1 VSEAHPYDFGVLLP
15 SVGVFGGVR
24 RFIEIGNEL
33 VRRGHR
39 YVIYTPGGS
48 VPEWT
53 RFDGDVRALDSL
65 ASAQHDVL
73 LCNDPA
79 LHERFHDARAPV
91 RVFYF
96 ALEGIENESRIVR
109 SGWTLAA
116 NSEGMH
122 RYLRRRWGAHAHRVV
137 GGIDLEQFQPRTKLP
152 RDESEFR
159 VLVFGR
165 VSRRRKGVDVARRAV
180 EGFARGER
188 SVKLVLFDHVG
199 PGSDADPRAHF
210 RTHVPHEWHLNEP
223 QSQLPRLYSSCDVFL
238 SAEKRAGWA
247 NTVAEAMACGLPVVC
262 TRSGTLDLAVHR
274 ETAWV
279 ARFRHPWFLRRG
291 LGALHADAAL
301 AARLRQAALA
311 RVADFGWPRVVDQ
324 LLDLVSAE
332 LRGPT
337 G

>member
-1 VSEAHPYDFGVLLP
+1 
-15 SVGVFGGVR
+15 
-24 RFIEIGNEL
+24 
-33 VRRGHR
+33 
-39 YVIYTPGGS
+39 
-48 VPEWT
+48 
-53 RFDGDVRALDSL
+53 
-65 ASAQHDVL
+65 
-73 LCNDPA
+73 
-79 LHERFHDARAPV
+79 
-91 RVFYF
+91 
-96 ALEGIENESRIVR
+96 
-109 SGWTLAA
+109 
-116 NSEGMH
+116 
-122 RYLRRRWGAHAHRVV
+122 
-137 GGIDLEQFQPRTKLP
+137 
-152 RDESEFR
+152 
-159 VLVFGR
+159 
-165 VSRRRKGVDVARRAV
+165 
-180 EGFARGER
+180 
-188 SVKLVLFDHVG
+188 
-199 PGSDADPRAHF
+199 
-210 RTHVPHEWHLNEP
+210 
-223 QSQLPRLYSSCDVFL
+223 VFL